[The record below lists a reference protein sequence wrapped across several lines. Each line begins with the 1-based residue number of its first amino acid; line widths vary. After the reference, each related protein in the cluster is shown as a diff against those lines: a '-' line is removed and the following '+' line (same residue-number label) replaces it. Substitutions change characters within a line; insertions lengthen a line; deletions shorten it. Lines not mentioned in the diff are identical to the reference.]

1 MSRSAADCNYLCV
14 GFKPVLEEARN
25 VVDDDAN
32 GADEHLQTGLSHRT
46 NSDRLKRHADR
57 HVTVERDQHGDPDGP
72 HLTDVNQRPHVYL
85 AVHTVLL

>member
-1 MSRSAADCNYLCV
+1 
-14 GFKPVLEEARN
+14 VLEEARN

-85 AVHTVLL
+85 AVHTKCCYSAMQSAVLAMIHSV